1 MDYAG
6 KGNRMLS
13 IWLALA
19 IHASTDPA
27 PGVRGRSAEPQITL
41 TLRARSLKSALEELS
56 KVSGTKLE
64 VSANMEWEPLLLK
77 VKDVPFA
84 TLLEKIAEATF
95 AEWEKTPD
103 GYRLRRSPELVA
115 KQNIEELEAR
125 TRAWKEVLDRLRAGI
140 ENEGEYT
147 AANAQAAWA
156 RVEATEAR
164 LRTGERSFEPGSE
177 IQIMLVTPVGRLAKR
192 IAASIDPAVIAAAPL
207 DERVVLAVRPNRA
220 QRPLGRSIEPAIRAF
235 EAEMR
240 IWIEATPR
248 GARETSPF
256 GNEALRFL
264 WALEG
269 QQTPELGKVLVVVTH
284 RLGMTPWFEVIVADK
299 AGDYI
304 ARHRVHLESPPV
316 SQEAVRPE
324 DKSPLTL
331 SPLLQEAA
339 DRARQMFGPG
349 DPKPAGAPSD
359 EFKSLILRPDQN
371 DPNRLV
377 DELLFDWADLYG
389 ANLVSSPP
397 DVSLFFLMPVN
408 RETLTPSILRAKL
421 RSRFDTASIVESPG
435 WLVVRPPGGRMGVQ
449 MRLNRTALARFAP
462 DVVVPEGA
470 TIDAL
475 ARYAA
480 SPGMTEFGFQFG
492 VAWLSLL
499 HPSLGEA
506 NQTGQFLVYRLHGTL
521 PTEARRR
528 LLEGAE
534 IPISALDPSTRET
547 LRLLVFDSTSGMSLS
562 APQNNTEARNRS
574 PWSHLSA
581 EITEI
586 CPNGLPANGTLMLTA
601 SSQEIVIGKG
611 LSAAGHP
618 ATYVMSPDSMA
629 SDRLSRIDPA
639 RFQNFGTQATFET
652 FQYGAEENWSYR
664 IRLTEEATKF
674 ASIRNRRMDERVYS
688 KYEDL
693 PASFREKVDAIVKR
707 RLDIPP
713 GS

>member
-1 MDYAG
+1 
-6 KGNRMLS
+6 
-13 IWLALA
+13 
-19 IHASTDPA
+19 
-27 PGVRGRSAEPQITL
+27 
-41 TLRARSLKSALEELS
+41 
-56 KVSGTKLE
+56 
-64 VSANMEWEPLLLK
+64 
-77 VKDVPFA
+77 
-84 TLLEKIAEATF
+84 
-95 AEWEKTPD
+95 
-103 GYRLRRSPELVA
+103 
-115 KQNIEELEAR
+115 
-125 TRAWKEVLDRLRAGI
+125 
-140 ENEGEYT
+140 
-147 AANAQAAWA
+147 
-156 RVEATEAR
+156 
-164 LRTGERSFEPGSE
+164 
-177 IQIMLVTPVGRLAKR
+177 
-192 IAASIDPAVIAAAPL
+192 
-207 DERVVLAVRPNRA
+207 
-220 QRPLGRSIEPAIRAF
+220 
-235 EAEMR
+235 
-240 IWIEATPR
+240 
-248 GARETSPF
+248 
-256 GNEALRFL
+256 
-264 WALEG
+264 
-269 QQTPELGKVLVVVTH
+269 
-284 RLGMTPWFEVIVADK
+284 
-299 AGDYI
+299 
-304 ARHRVHLESPPV
+304 
-316 SQEAVRPE
+316 
-324 DKSPLTL
+324 
-331 SPLLQEAA
+331 
-339 DRARQMFGPG
+339 
-349 DPKPAGAPSD
+349 
-359 EFKSLILRPDQN
+359 
-371 DPNRLV
+371 
-377 DELLFDWADLYG
+377 
-389 ANLVSSPP
+389 
-397 DVSLFFLMPVN
+397 
-408 RETLTPSILRAKL
+408 
-421 RSRFDTASIVESPG
+421 
-435 WLVVRPPGGRMGVQ
+435 